1 MRRGDAVKRSTRRLL
16 IAAAVA
22 FGLLALANPR
32 YSSVYVDGPAGRIKS
47 EQWRFGLGG
56 LVSYNR
62 VVADRETVTVK
73 MAD

>member
-1 MRRGDAVKRSTRRLL
+1 MKRSTKRLL
-16 IAAAVA
+16 IVAAVA

-32 YSSVYVDGPAGRIKS
+32 YSSVYVDGPTGPIKS
-47 EQWRFGLGG
+47 ERWRFGPGG

-62 VVADRETVTVK
+62 VVADQESVTVE